1 MKTGKSCEVMLAVW
15 RLKLERGA
23 GVRFSGEGKTEVVG
37 LRGEFGIFS
46 WDGMVTG
53 VSLVVVVTGN
63 LEHLGRS
70 AMFCGV
76 LVCVSIFDEEEE
88 SEPEVGVR
96 LI

>member
-1 MKTGKSCEVMLAVW
+1 MLAVG

-23 GVRFSGEGKTEVVG
+23 VLGVRVSGEGKTEVVG

-46 WDGMVTG
+46 WDGMVTTG

-76 LVCVSIFDEEEE
+76 LVCVSIFEEEEE
-88 SEPEVGVR
+88 SEEA
-96 LI
+96 